1 MKHLIS
7 FLLLFSSG
15 SIFAKV
21 TVPKFFSNH
30 IVLQRDATIT
40 IYGWA
45 DAGKTVKINFNN
57 TNMETKANANGEWS
71 IDFKAQKAGGP
82 YKMTIA
88 EENKIIL
95 EDIYVGDVW
104 FCSGQSN
111 MAWKLEDALNGKEE
125 LSKTNY
131 EKIKLLQVP
140 RTMAGTPQKDIE
152 KGQWESCTP
161 EKALGF
167 SAVAYFFGRELYKKY
182 NVPIGLINSS
192 WGGTNIEAWMSEEM
206 MGKHESAKKVIA
218 EMKNLNFSDV
228 VKNYNKDF
236 KNWEDK
242 ADKLDVGIQER
253 WFDNSYDKSSWKT
266 INVPI
271 LWENAN
277 ITPSDGIVWV
287 SRTFELS
294 QQELSQKELLLS
306 IGRVDNEDVTYING
320 KIVGESKIKDL
331 DRIYKI
337 PNTMFVVGKN
347 TITIR
352 VKNSGD
358 IGGFRSA
365 KEALY
370 LQTGQQ
376 KISLAGD
383 WKYEIGTKTI
393 EEVPV
398 RQHPNLYP
406 TSLYN
411 GMVAPFLGIKIKGII
426 WYQAESNS
434 KNAVEYADLFK
445 DMITDWRKKW
455 KSDFT
460 FIFAQLPNYANQNNR
475 WITLRE
481 SQAKTLELKNTGMA
495 VLIDVG
501 ADDNIH
507 PIHKQIVGKRMATI
521 AGNLAYGKNE
531 ISASAPIFEKHKAE
545 GNAITVTFKN
555 GTFAAETP
563 KSGIS
568 GFTIAGN
575 DNTFY
580 PANGY
585 LQNDMKTI
593 KLSNDKV
600 SEPKEVRYL
609 WEDAPGKVMLYNKDG
624 LATPPFRTDSL

>member
-7 FLLLFSSG
+7 FLLLFSSF

-30 IVLQRDATIT
+30 MVLQRDAPIT

-45 DAGKTVKINFNN
+45 DAGKTVKINFYN
-57 TNMETKANANGEWS
+57 TNVETKANANGEWT
-71 IDFKAQKAGGP
+71 IDFNAQKAGGP
-82 YKMTIA
+82 FRMTIA
-88 EENKIIL
+88 EDNKITL
-95 EDIYVGDVW
+95 EDIYIGDVW

-111 MAWKLEDALNGKEE
+111 MGWKLEDALNGKEE
-125 LSKTNY
+125 LSKANY
-131 EKIKLLQVP
+131 EKIKLLQVS
-140 RTMAGTPQKDIE
+140 RTMAGTPQKDFE
-152 KGQWESCTP
+152 KGQWESCTS
-161 EKALGF
+161 ENAEGF
-167 SAVAYFFGRELYKKY
+167 SAVAYFFGRELYQEY

-242 ADKLDVGIQER
+242 ADKLDVGMQER

-271 LWENAN
+271 LWETAK

-287 SRTFELS
+287 SRTFELN
-294 QQELSQKELLLS
+294 EKDLSEKELLLS

-320 KIVGESKIKDL
+320 KNVGESKIKDL

-337 PNTMFVVGKN
+337 PKTVFAIGKN

-383 WKYEIGTKTI
+383 WKYEIGTKNI

-460 FIFAQLPNYANQNNR
+460 FIFAQLPNYTNQNNR

-481 SQAKTLELKNTGMA
+481 SQAKALELKNTGMA

-521 AGNLAYGKNE
+521 AGNLAYGKKE
-531 ISASAPIFEKHKAE
+531 LPASAPIFDKYKTD
-545 GNAITVTFKN
+545 GNAILVSFKN

-568 GFTIAGN
+568 GFMIAGN
-575 DNTFY
+575 DNKFY

-585 LQNDMKTI
+585 LQKDMKTI
-593 KLSNDKV
+593 KLSSDKV
-600 SEPKEVRYL
+600 SDPKEVRYL

-624 LATPPFRTDSL
+624 LATPPFRTDDL